1 VSNASR
7 PAPPRADHVGSL
19 LRPAELYAEIERVY
33 APQHTALLAEERE
46 QDLSRLRELED
57 ENIRR
62 AVERQL
68 EIGLEVVTD
77 GEFRRFMFTGSF
89 YDSVDGLQVG
99 GDGVPFFDAEGNE
112 LRYQGLPVVND
123 RLRKIDSPAVR
134 ETEFLRSITDARF
147 KVTFPC
153 GSFFELPFVYKNGV
167 TENVY
172 DSHEELVGHMMSI
185 QREQIDEA
193 VAAGLKYV
201 QLDYPLYPMLL
212 DEQYLGIFAA
222 MDGSTFDSLMD
233 RCIAA
238 DRAIIDGLPDDVT
251 RAIHLCRGNWKSRHM
266 VSGSLEPVAERFF
279 TELPYDAFFIEWEDV
294 RREGGYEALRQV
306 PKGPIVYLG
315 IVNTKVPEVESADS
329 LVRKIESA
337 TQYIDVSQL
346 AISPPCGFASTMHG
360 NELDED
366 AQWRKLEE
374 MVKAAEM
381 VWGRSAVTTSA

>member
-1 VSNASR
+1 
-7 PAPPRADHVGSL
+7 VGSL
-19 LRPAELYAEIERVY
+19 LRPPELYAEIERVY

-57 ENIRR
+57 ANIRS

-68 EIGLEVVTD
+68 DIGLEVVTD

-99 GDGVPFFDAEGNE
+99 GDGVPFFDADGNE
-112 LRYQGLPVVND
+112 LRYQGLPIVNS

-172 DSHEELVGHMMSI
+172 ETHEELVGHMMSI

-212 DEQYLGIFAA
+212 DEQYLDIFAA

-238 DRAIIDGLPDDVT
+238 DRAIIEGLPDDVT

-279 TELPYDAFFIEWEDV
+279 TELPYDAFFIEWEDI

-346 AISPPCGFASTMHG
+346 AISPQCGFASTMHG

-374 MVKAAEM
+374 MVKAAET
-381 VWGRSAVTTSA
+381 VWGRSSVTTSV

>member
-1 VSNASR
+1 
-7 PAPPRADHVGSL
+7 
-19 LRPAELYAEIERVY
+19 
-33 APQHTALLAEERE
+33 
-46 QDLSRLRELED
+46 
-57 ENIRR
+57 
-62 AVERQL
+62 
-68 EIGLEVVTD
+68 VTD

-112 LRYQGLPVVND
+112 LRYQGLPVVNS

-134 ETEFLRSITDARF
+134 ETEFLRSITGARF

-212 DEQYLGIFAA
+212 DEQYLDIFAA

-238 DRAIIDGLPDDVT
+238 DRAIIEGLPGDVT

-306 PKGPIVYLG
+306 PKGPLVYLG

-346 AISPPCGFASTMHG
+346 AISPQCGFASTMHG

-374 MVKAAEM
+374 MVKAAEI
-381 VWGRSAVTTSA
+381 VWGGVPAVSSPSR

>member
-1 VSNASR
+1 
-7 PAPPRADHVGSL
+7 VGSL
-19 LRPAELYAEIERVY
+19 LRPTELYAEIERVY

-46 QDLSRLRELED
+46 QDLSHLHELED
-57 ENIRR
+57 ACIRS

-68 EIGLEVVTD
+68 DIGLEVVTD

-99 GDGVPFFDAEGNE
+99 GDGVPFFDADGNE
-112 LRYQGLPVVND
+112 LRYQGLPIVNS

-172 DSHEELVGHMMSI
+172 ASHEDLVGHMMSI

-212 DEQYLGIFAA
+212 DEQYLDIFAA

-238 DRAIIDGLPDDVT
+238 DRAIIEGLPDDVT

-279 TELPYDAFFIEWEDV
+279 TELPYDAFFIEWEDIS
-294 RREGGYEALRQV
+294 REGGYEALRQV

-337 TQYIDVSQL
+337 TQYLDVSQL
-346 AISPPCGFASTMHG
+346 AISPQCGFASTMHG

-374 MVKAAEM
+374 MVKAAEI

>member
-1 VSNASR
+1 MPNPSR

-57 ENIRR
+57 AEIRR

-99 GDGVPFFDAEGNE
+99 GDGVPFFDADGNE
-112 LRYQGLPVVND
+112 LRYQGLPVVNS

-167 TENVY
+167 TEKVY

-212 DEQYLGIFAA
+212 DQQYLDIFAA

-238 DRAIIDGLPDDVT
+238 DRAIIEGLPDDVT

-279 TELPYDAFFIEWEDV
+279 TELPYDAFFIEWEDI

-346 AISPPCGFASTMHG
+346 AISPQCGFASTMHG

-374 MVKAAEM
+374 MVKAAET
-381 VWGRSAVTTSA
+381 VWGGVPAVS

>member
-1 VSNASR
+1 
-7 PAPPRADHVGSL
+7 VGSL
-19 LRPAELYAEIERVY
+19 LRPPELYAELERVY
-33 APQHTALLAEERE
+33 APGHTALLAEERE
-46 QDLSRLRELED
+46 QDLSRLHELED
-57 ENIRR
+57 RFIRE
-62 AVERQL
+62 AVERQRR
-68 EIGLEVVTD
+68 IGLEVVTD

-99 GDGVPFFDAEGNE
+99 GDGVPFYDAEGNE
-112 LRYQGLPVVND
+112 QRYQGLPVVNQ
-123 RLRKIDSPAVR
+123 RLRRIDSPAVR
-134 ETEFLRSITDARF
+134 EAEFLQSVTDARY
-147 KVTFPC
+147 KVTFPAA
-153 GSFFELPFVYKNGV
+153 SFFELPFVYKNGV
-167 TENVY
+167 TEHVY
-172 DSHEELVGHMMSI
+172 DSHQDLVDHMMSI
-185 QREQIDEA
+185 QREQMDEA
-193 VAAGLKYV
+193 VAGGLKYV

-212 DEQYLGIFAA
+212 DQQYLDIFSA

-251 RAIHLCRGNWKSRHM
+251 RAIHLCRGNWRSRHM

-279 TELPYDAFFIEWEDV
+279 SELPYDAFFIEWEDIQ
-294 RREGGYEALRQV
+294 REGGYDALRHV

-315 IVNTKVPEVESADS
+315 IVNTKVPEVEPADS
-329 LVRKIESA
+329 LARKIESA

-346 AISPPCGFASTMHG
+346 AISPQCGFASTMHG

-381 VWGRSAVTTSA
+381 VWGRVPAGV

>member
-1 VSNASR
+1 MSNASR

-57 ENIRR
+57 GCIRR

-68 EIGLEVVTD
+68 DIGLEVVTD

-112 LRYQGLPVVND
+112 LRYQGLPVVNS

-167 TENVY
+167 TEDVY

-193 VAAGLKYV
+193 VAAGLRYV

-212 DEQYLGIFAA
+212 DEQYLDIFAA

-238 DRAIIDGLPDDVT
+238 DRAIIEGLPDDVT

-346 AISPPCGFASTMHG
+346 AISPQCGFASTMHG

-381 VWGRSAVTTSA
+381 VWGRSAVTTST

>member
-1 VSNASR
+1 MPNPSR

-46 QDLSRLRELED
+46 QDLSRLHDLED
-57 ENIRR
+57 AEIRR

-99 GDGVPFFDAEGNE
+99 GDGVPFFDADGNE
-112 LRYQGLPVVND
+112 LRYQGLPVVNS

-167 TENVY
+167 TEKVY

-212 DEQYLGIFAA
+212 DQQYLDIFAA

-238 DRAIIDGLPDDVT
+238 DRAIIEGLPDDVT

-279 TELPYDAFFIEWEDV
+279 TELPYDAFFIEWEDI

-337 TQYIDVSQL
+337 TKYLDVSQL
-346 AISPPCGFASTMHG
+346 AISPQCGFASTMHG

-374 MVKAAEM
+374 MVKAAET

>member
-57 ENIRR
+57 ANIRS

-68 EIGLEVVTD
+68 DIGLEVVTD

-99 GDGVPFFDAEGNE
+99 GDGVPFFDADGNE
-112 LRYQGLPVVND
+112 LRYQGLPIVNS

-172 DSHEELVGHMMSI
+172 ETHEELVGHMMSI

-212 DEQYLGIFAA
+212 DEQYLDIFAA

-238 DRAIIDGLPDDVT
+238 DRAIIEGLPDDVT

-279 TELPYDAFFIEWEDV
+279 TELPYDAFFIEWEDI
-294 RREGGYEALRQV
+294 RREGGYEALSQV

-337 TQYIDVSQL
+337 TKYIDVSQL
-346 AISPPCGFASTMHG
+346 AISPQCGFASTMHG

-374 MVKAAEM
+374 MVKAAEI
-381 VWGRSAVTTSA
+381 VWGGVPAVS

>member
-7 PAPPRADHVGSL
+7 PTPPRADHVGSL
-19 LRPAELYAEIERVY
+19 LRPTELYAEIERVY

-46 QDLSRLRELED
+46 QDLSHLHELED
-57 ENIRR
+57 ACIRS

-68 EIGLEVVTD
+68 DIGLEVVTD

-99 GDGVPFFDAEGNE
+99 GDGVPFFDADGNE
-112 LRYQGLPVVND
+112 LRYQGLPIVNS

-172 DSHEELVGHMMSI
+172 ASHEELVGHMMSI

-212 DEQYLGIFAA
+212 DEQYLDIFAA

-238 DRAIIDGLPDDVT
+238 DRAIIEGLPDDVT

-279 TELPYDAFFIEWEDV
+279 TELPYDAFFIEWEDIS
-294 RREGGYEALRQV
+294 REGGYEALRQV

-337 TQYIDVSQL
+337 TQYLDVSQL
-346 AISPPCGFASTMHG
+346 AISPQCGFASTMHG

-374 MVKAAEM
+374 MVKAAEI

>member
-57 ENIRR
+57 ANIRS

-68 EIGLEVVTD
+68 DIGLEVVTD

-112 LRYQGLPVVND
+112 LRYQGLPIVNS

-172 DSHEELVGHMMSI
+172 ETHEELVGHMMSI

-212 DEQYLGIFAA
+212 DEQYLDIFAA

-238 DRAIIDGLPDDVT
+238 DRAIIEGLPDDVT

-279 TELPYDAFFIEWEDV
+279 TELPYDAFFIEWEDIS
-294 RREGGYEALRQV
+294 REGGYEALRQV

-346 AISPPCGFASTMHG
+346 AISPQCGFASTMHG

-374 MVKAAEM
+374 MVKAAET
-381 VWGRSAVTTSA
+381 VWGGVPVG

>member
-19 LRPAELYAEIERVY
+19 LRPPELYAEIERVY

-57 ENIRR
+57 ANIRS

-68 EIGLEVVTD
+68 DIGLEVVTD

-99 GDGVPFFDAEGNE
+99 GDGVPFFDADGNE
-112 LRYQGLPVVND
+112 LRYQGLPIVNS

-172 DSHEELVGHMMSI
+172 ETHEELVGHMMSI

-212 DEQYLGIFAA
+212 DQQYLDIFAA

-238 DRAIIDGLPDDVT
+238 DRAIIEGLPDDVT

-279 TELPYDAFFIEWEDV
+279 TELPYDAFFIEWEDI

-346 AISPPCGFASTMHG
+346 AISPQCGFASTMHG

-374 MVKAAEM
+374 MVKAAEI

>member
-1 VSNASR
+1 MSNASR

-99 GDGVPFFDAEGNE
+99 GDGVPFFDADGNE
-112 LRYQGLPVVND
+112 LRYQGLPVVNS

-172 DSHEELVGHMMSI
+172 ESHEELVGHMMSI
-185 QREQIDEA
+185 QREQIDES

-212 DEQYLGIFAA
+212 DEQYLDIFAA

-238 DRAIIDGLPDDVT
+238 DRAIIEGLPDDVT

-279 TELPYDAFFIEWEDV
+279 TELPYDAFFMEWEDI
-294 RREGGYEALRQV
+294 RREGGYDALAHV

-337 TQYIDVSQL
+337 AKFIDVSQL
-346 AISPPCGFASTMHG
+346 AISPQCGFASTMHG

-374 MVKAAEM
+374 MVKAAEI

>member
-1 VSNASR
+1 MPNPSR

-57 ENIRR
+57 AEIRR

-99 GDGVPFFDAEGNE
+99 GDGVPFFDADGNE
-112 LRYQGLPVVND
+112 LRYQGLPVVNS

-167 TENVY
+167 TEKVY

-212 DEQYLGIFAA
+212 DQQYLDIFAA

-279 TELPYDAFFIEWEDV
+279 TELPYDAFFIEWEDI

-346 AISPPCGFASTMHG
+346 AISPQCGFASTMHG

-366 AQWRKLEE
+366 AQWRKLGE
-374 MVKAAEM
+374 MVKAAET
-381 VWGRSAVTTSA
+381 VWGGVPAVS

>member
-1 VSNASR
+1 MPNPSR

-57 ENIRR
+57 AEIRR

-99 GDGVPFFDAEGNE
+99 GDGVPFFDADGNE
-112 LRYQGLPVVND
+112 LRYQGLPVVNS

-167 TENVY
+167 TEKVY

-212 DEQYLGIFAA
+212 DQQYLDIFAA

-279 TELPYDAFFIEWEDV
+279 TELPYDAFFIEWEDI

-346 AISPPCGFASTMHG
+346 AISPQCGFASTMHG

-374 MVKAAEM
+374 MVKAAET
-381 VWGRSAVTTSA
+381 VWGGVPAVS

>member
-1 VSNASR
+1 VPNASR

-57 ENIRR
+57 ACIRR

-68 EIGLEVVTD
+68 DIGLEVVTD

-112 LRYQGLPVVND
+112 LRYQGLPVVNS

-346 AISPPCGFASTMHG
+346 AISPQCGFASTMHG

>member
-1 VSNASR
+1 MPNASR

-33 APQHTALLAEERE
+33 APAHTALLAEERE
-46 QDLSRLRELED
+46 QDLSRLHELED
-57 ENIRR
+57 TYIRQV
-62 AVERQL
+62 VEKQRQ
-68 EIGLEVVTD
+68 IGLEVVTD
-77 GEFRRFMFTGSF
+77 GELRRFMFTGSF
-89 YDSVDGLQVG
+89 YDSVEGLQVG
-99 GDGVPFFDAEGNE
+99 GEGVPFFDAEGNE
-112 LRYQGLPVVND
+112 QRYQGLPVVNQ
-123 RLRKIDSPAVR
+123 RLRRIDSPAVR
-134 ETEFLRSITDARF
+134 ETEFLQSITDARF
-147 KVTFPC
+147 KVTFPAA
-153 GSFFELPFVYKNGV
+153 SFFELPFVYKNGV

-172 DSHEELVGHMMSI
+172 GSHEELADHMMSI
-185 QREQIDEA
+185 QREQMDEA
-193 VAAGLKYV
+193 VAAGLSYV

-212 DEQYLGIFAA
+212 DQGYLDIFAA

-238 DRAIIDGLPDDVT
+238 DRAIIDGLPDHVT

-279 TELPYDAFFIEWEDV
+279 TELPYDAFFMEWEDV
-294 RREGGYEALRQV
+294 GREGGYDSLRHV
-306 PKGPIVYLG
+306 PKGPVVYLG
-315 IVNTKVPEVESADS
+315 IVNTKVPEVEPADS

-346 AISPPCGFASTMHG
+346 AISPQCGFASTMHG

-374 MVKAAEM
+374 MVKAAEK
-381 VWGRSAVTTSA
+381 VWGRTPAGV

>member
-1 VSNASR
+1 
-7 PAPPRADHVGSL
+7 VGSL
-19 LRPAELYAEIERVY
+19 LRPTELYAEIERVY

-46 QDLSRLRELED
+46 QDLSHLHELED
-57 ENIRR
+57 ACIRS

-68 EIGLEVVTD
+68 DIGLEVVTD

-99 GDGVPFFDAEGNE
+99 GDGVPFFDADGNE
-112 LRYQGLPVVND
+112 LRYQGLPIVNS

-172 DSHEELVGHMMSI
+172 ASHEELVGHMMSI

-212 DEQYLGIFAA
+212 DEQYLDIFAA

-238 DRAIIDGLPDDVT
+238 DRAIIEGLPDDVT

-279 TELPYDAFFIEWEDV
+279 TELPYDAFFIEWEDIS
-294 RREGGYEALRQV
+294 REGGYEALRQV

-337 TQYIDVSQL
+337 TQYLDVSQL
-346 AISPPCGFASTMHG
+346 AISPQCGFASTMHG

-374 MVKAAEM
+374 MVKAAEI